1 MNGKYAARKGSS
13 AITSRQYLGV
23 FGRSEN
29 LEPEK
34 ALLLAV
40 LEDAI
45 HCFRHY
51 SSAGDRVGQRRFR
64 DAESWIQQQERDW
77 AFTFD
82 NVCEL
87 LGFEPEYM
95 RRKIIEEERSGK
107 WAGPQSGY
115 LNGSGEPRYSP
126 KRARNGGLVDLLDR
140 RR

>member
-1 MNGKYAARKGSS
+1 MNGKYAARRGSS
-13 AITSRQYLGV
+13 AITSGQYLGV

-51 SSAGDRVGQRRFR
+51 RSAGDRVGQQRFR
-64 DAESWIQQQERDW
+64 DAESWIQQQGREW

-87 LGFEPEYM
+87 LGIEPEYL
-95 RRKIIEEERSGK
+95 RRKMIEEVRS
-107 WAGPQSGY
+107 ANMAVPRSVC
-115 LNGSGEPRYSP
+115 LNGSVEPRYSP
-126 KRARNGGLVDLLDR
+126 KGARNGGLVELHDR